1 MMLAEIL
8 ESQVNEHSVQW
19 SFMNSGVSGKDGDYV
34 EVIAV
39 LAPAGSRALVEK
51 WFAERSF
58 KTVPM
63 RSGFLVVGDRAMVNR
78 TFNVRITEFSD
89 HINLP
94 IPEALIDQVASIT
107 IPKLPV
113 YGEDTSKG

>member
-1 MMLAEIL
+1 
-8 ESQVNEHSVQW
+8 
-19 SFMNSGVSGKDGDYV
+19 MNSGESGKDGDYV

-39 LAPAGSRALVEK
+39 LSPAGSRALVEK

-58 KTVPM
+58 RTVPM
-63 RSGFLVVGDRAMVNR
+63 HSGLLVVGDRAAVNR
-78 TFNVRITEFSD
+78 AFNVRIAGLSE

-94 IPEALIDQVASIT
+94 IPEALVDQVASIT